1 MTTELDTWY
10 EKATAS
16 LTTTGKEPEWH
27 HYLMEGD
34 STYQMSFRQGSGEAE
49 AAAYLGKTYLDKA
62 LRTMKVS
69 LDDDTIK
76 EVLRLHSRGLKCW
89 FCRK

>member
-1 MTTELDTWY
+1 MVSELDAWY
-10 EKATAS
+10 EKAVAS
-16 LTTTGKEPEWH
+16 LTAGAKEPEWH
-27 HYLMEGD
+27 HYLTEGD
-34 STYQMSFRQGSGEAE
+34 SSYQMSFRQGSSEAE

-62 LRTMKVS
+62 LRTMRVC